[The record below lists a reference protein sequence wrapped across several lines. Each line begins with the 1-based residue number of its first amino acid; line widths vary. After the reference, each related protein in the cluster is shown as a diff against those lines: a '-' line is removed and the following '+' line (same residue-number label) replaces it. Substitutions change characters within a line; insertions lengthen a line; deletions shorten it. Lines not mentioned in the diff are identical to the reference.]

1 MPGKG
6 GGRIWILKSF
16 LSLSQSHQYQPLLAV
31 SGPKHCQSA
40 SLFVSAR
47 YSFQVIAIAMTG
59 KTVAQWFDM
68 LASRRRR
75 AATTACAST

>member
-1 MPGKG
+1 MRHMVALTDCLKPV
-6 GGRIWILKSF
+6 GRGR
-16 LSLSQSHQYQPLLAV
+16 PVVAA

-47 YSFQVIAIAMTG
+47 YSFQLIAIAMTG
-59 KTVAQWFDM
+59 KTVAQWFGM